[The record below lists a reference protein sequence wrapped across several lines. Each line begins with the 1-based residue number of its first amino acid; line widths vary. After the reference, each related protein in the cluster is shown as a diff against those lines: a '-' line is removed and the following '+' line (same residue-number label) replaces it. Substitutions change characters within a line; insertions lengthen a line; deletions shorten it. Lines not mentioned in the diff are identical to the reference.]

1 MIYEFQPSCP
11 PFRYCKHIQLLKINY
26 CFYWSA
32 ISVCFFF
39 DFTRQV
45 RKSLNF
51 TSILIFFYS
60 IKIYISSYSS
70 NLKQLPGEVEIF
82 KNNIFEQLR
91 ASLDKEYEKVSQY
104 LKIRWCCQDERHF
117 SCQTIVRINT
127 FFPGFFRGITYY
139 SVR

>member
-1 MIYEFQPSCP
+1 M
-11 PFRYCKHIQLLKINY
+11 KINY

-45 RKSLNF
+45 RKSL
-51 TSILIFFYS
+51 FFYP

-91 ASLDKEYEKVSQY
+91 ASLDKEYEALRDLV
-104 LKIRWCCQDERHF
+104 WF
-117 SCQTIVRINT
+117 N
-127 FFPGFFRGITYY
+127 RGA
-139 SVR
+139 